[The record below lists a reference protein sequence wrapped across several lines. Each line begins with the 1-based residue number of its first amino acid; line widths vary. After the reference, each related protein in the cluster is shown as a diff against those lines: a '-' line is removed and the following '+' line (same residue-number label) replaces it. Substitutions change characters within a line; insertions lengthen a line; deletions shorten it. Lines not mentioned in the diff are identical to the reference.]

1 VLVLGPVVEPICK
14 QLCAATGSTFL
25 ELSALTKAELATSSE
40 LGKEVAAAIKQGTV
54 PAALSARIIKAAM
67 AAGPGGTY
75 LLAGFPDTADAHASF
90 ASEVGVTPS
99 LALLF
104 ELPEVVARQQ
114 LAAAGVD
121 PQAIEQKMSTGQQH
135 TERIATSL
143 DQQGLLRRV
152 DANTTVDAAVATARG
167 FIEQQDRAQSAV
179 ATGQPPSSEVRL
191 VLVLGGPGVDTEDQC
206 SRLASKFGCVSL
218 SAGALMRA
226 ELDAQTATGVS
237 IAEMVRSGKI
247 VPAHMTIDMI
257 RAATSKKPSK
267 TYLVEGF
274 PRTMDALGLFEKAF
288 GACHRAIVFD
298 IGDAQPTS
306 ETLKRQL
313 RAFKSQ
319 TLPVVADLEGRGLVR
334 KVQAAGDSD
343 ALFNA
348 ACRAYSSK

>member
-1 VLVLGPVVEPICK
+1 
-14 QLCAATGSTFL
+14 
-25 ELSALTKAELATSSE
+25 
-40 LGKEVAAAIKQGTV
+40 
-54 PAALSARIIKAAM
+54 M
-67 AAGPGGTY
+67 
-75 LLAGFPDTADAHASF
+75 
-90 ASEVGVTPS
+90 
-99 LALLF
+99 
-104 ELPEVVARQQ
+104 
-114 LAAAGVD
+114 
-121 PQAIEQKMSTGQQH
+121 
-135 TERIATSL
+135 
-143 DQQGLLRRV
+143 
-152 DANTTVDAAVATARG
+152 
-167 FIEQQDRAQSAV
+167 
-179 ATGQPPSSEVRL
+179 
-191 VLVLGGPGVDTEDQC
+191 LVLGGPGVDTEDQC